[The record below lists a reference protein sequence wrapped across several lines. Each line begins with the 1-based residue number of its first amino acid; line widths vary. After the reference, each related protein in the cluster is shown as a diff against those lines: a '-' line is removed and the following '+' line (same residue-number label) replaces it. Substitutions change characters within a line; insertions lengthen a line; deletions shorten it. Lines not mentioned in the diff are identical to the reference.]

1 MKSVTIGNKEYKRME
16 NIFDIGDERFV
27 VFKQWLLQTFEEIDK
42 PSFLAMHNRITKF
55 FNGNDTYKIM
65 VELENYKKS
74 LDLLNL
80 NYDAYS
86 FCFALIHI
94 QEGELQSN
102 TSSDYQLKKL
112 EEMRKDETFNRGLVE
127 EVVENFILASPKHFQ
142 HYLGMLEV
150 MRSLSKEEISSAL
163 AN

>member
-1 MKSVTIGNKEYKRME
+1 MKTVKIGEKEYSRME

-27 VFKQWLLQTFEEIDK
+27 VFKQWLLQSFEDIDK
-42 PSFLAMHNRITKF
+42 PAFLAMHNRITKH
-55 FNGNDTYKIM
+55 FNANDNYRIM

-86 FCFALIHI
+86 MCFALIHL
-94 QEGELQSN
+94 QTDELQSN
-102 TSSDYQLKKL
+102 TSGDYQLKKL
-112 EEMRKDETFNRGLVE
+112 DEMRKEGLTRGLVE
-127 EVVENFILASPKHFQ
+127 EVVENFISASPKHFQ

-150 MRSLSKEEISSAL
+150 MRSLSKGEISNAL
-163 AN
+163 SS